1 MTFLRSFHDA
11 LQYGVCQHRSF
22 IPHLQPW
29 SRPSL
34 PTSQQMHH
42 NTVLVGK
49 YYRGIISV
57 TVLVNPILLEMGKQR
72 MVVKYFLS

>member
-1 MTFLRSFHDA
+1 MTFLRSFDDV
-11 LQYGVCQHRSF
+11 LQYGVCQL
-22 IPHLQPW
+22 LQPW
-29 SRPSL
+29 SRPTL